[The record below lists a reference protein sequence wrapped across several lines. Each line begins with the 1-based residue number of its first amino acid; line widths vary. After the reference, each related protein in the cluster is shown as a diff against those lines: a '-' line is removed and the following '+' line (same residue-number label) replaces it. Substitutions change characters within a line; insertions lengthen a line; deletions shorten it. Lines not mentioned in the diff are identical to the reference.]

1 MPFVSAAV
9 VVLILGLSV
18 PVPPRSATPAPG
30 SGAPATAP
38 AGPLPTY
45 AEAIAAAAEL
55 PAESAAALLDFVTRV
70 PADPDAPDAL
80 WDAARLALDRLQ
92 DPALALHALDRLLA
106 EYPDSRPATRARQRR
121 TELEARGARSHPQA
135 LAAFLRLPDDAAAL
149 RAFLVQYPDFPD
161 ANIVRLRLVRLEPEV
176 AVGEATAEALL
187 ADPAVGWRAGRAL
200 ADERYQKGDYAGAV
214 SAAERVDDPAGAARA
229 RRMLRAQRFGQACL
243 LWVLLTALFLAAR
256 TSRAGRWMPVPVAV
270 KYYLPVAL
278 VFLAMA
284 YPMDPAFRPAM
295 HTLVFGGAALLW
307 VLSASPR
314 RFPVFV
320 RVCTHALTMA
330 AFVYAVIFHFG
341 VLAPLVETLKN
352 GLQR

>member
-1 MPFVSAAV
+1 MPFASAAV
-9 VVLILGLSV
+9 VFVILGLSV
-18 PVPPRSATPAPG
+18 PVPRSAPPGPATI
-30 SGAPATAP
+30 APATAP

-45 AEAIAAAAEL
+45 AGAIAAAGEL
-55 PAESAAALLDFVTRV
+55 PAESAAPLLDFVTRV

-106 EYPDSRPATRARQRR
+106 EYPESRPAKRARQQRA
-121 TELEARGARSHPQA
+121 ELEARGARSHPEA
-135 LAAFLRLPDDAAAL
+135 LAVFLRLPDDAAAL
-149 RAFLVQYPDFPD
+149 RAFLAQYPDFPE
-161 ANIVRLRLVRLEPEV
+161 ANTVRLRLVRLEPEIS
-176 AVGEATAEALL
+176 AGEATAEALM

-200 ADERYQKGDYAGAV
+200 ADERYRAGDYAGAV
-214 SAAERVDDPAGAARA
+214 AAAERVDDPAGASRA
-229 RRMLRAQRFGQACL
+229 RRMLRAQRLGQACL
-243 LWVLLTALFLAAR
+243 AWVGLTALFLAAR
-256 TSRAGRWMPVPVAV
+256 TSRAGRWRPVPGAV

-295 HTLVFGGAALLW
+295 LTLVFGGAALLW

-314 RFPVFV
+314 RFPVLV
-320 RVCTHALTMA
+320 RVGTHALTMA